1 MDGRV
6 SLLRFQPDL
15 DQAADGRGNELGARR
30 FGTALLFSEIRR
42 NGMRQKNAD
51 TEQRDRSD
59 K

>member
-1 MDGRV
+1 MAG
-6 SLLRFQPDL
+6 
-15 DQAADGRGNELGARR
+15 GGNELGARR

-51 TEQRDRSD
+51 TEERDRSD